1 MNSKLIDIA
10 YGDNNSS
17 HVLKSI
23 KFSEQQKEYNNQP
36 EYEEYFENCFYKD
49 KANKLYL
56 LLINTCDTDKSIKQG
71 FS

>member
-23 KFSEQQKEYNNQP
+23 MFSEQQKEYNN
-36 EYEEYFENCFYKD
+36 
-49 KANKLYL
+49 
-56 LLINTCDTDKSIKQG
+56 
-71 FS
+71 